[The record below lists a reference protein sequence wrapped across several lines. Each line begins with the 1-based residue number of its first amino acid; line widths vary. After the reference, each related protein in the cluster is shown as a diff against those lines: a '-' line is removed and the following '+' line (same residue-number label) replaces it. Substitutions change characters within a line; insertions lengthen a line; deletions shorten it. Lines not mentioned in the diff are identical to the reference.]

1 MDEKPI
7 CQVRVAPDDE
17 TLVPGEPEQ
26 RSRARRLS
34 EGVPVSAETWRF
46 LLETARSVGL
56 SEQRI
61 GQTRATPAQVP
72 A

>member
-1 MDEKPI
+1 VE
-7 CQVRVAPDDE
+7 DE

-26 RSRARRLS
+26 RARARRLS
-34 EGVPVSAETWRF
+34 EGVPVSTETWGI

-61 GQTRATPAQVP
+61 GQTRATPAQIL